1 VLEVLA
7 RKRPNGYS
15 LAVRC
20 AEPAIDRFN
29 QFNARAA
36 HERASRAADFK
47 LRTLEQTSRSHLAS
61 HYRHALASALLIGSL
76 E

>member
-1 VLEVLA
+1 VLA
-7 RKRPNGYS
+7 RKGPNGES
-15 LAVRC
+15 LAIGG

-47 LRTLEQTSRSHLAS
+47 LRALEQTSRSHLAPQ
-61 HYRHALASALLIGSL
+61 YRHALASALLIGSL

>member
-1 VLEVLA
+1 VLA
-7 RKRPNGYS
+7 RKGPNGDS
-15 LAVRC
+15 LAVRV

-29 QFNARAA
+29 RINGCAA

-47 LRTLEQTSRSHLAS
+47 LRTLEQTIRSHLAS